1 VRNETLAVNL
11 RVLEN
16 SVLRSTYESGD
27 WKEIE
32 AGKAA

>member
-1 VRNETLAVNL
+1 MAVNL

-16 SVLRSTYESGD
+16 SVPRSTSETGD